1 MKLTKK
7 SKEVVK
13 KSKSSLEEEL
23 LICKENLEKEL
34 EVLEKQKGL
43 VMSIKRHIFDLEYAP
58 FTDGDTVI
66 VNTSFGGKVKE
77 SRCLLQVRQ
86 NSLENYEFIAFP
98 FKEDGTLSK
107 RHFVVYNKQQLK
119 FERGGK

>member
-34 EVLEKQKGL
+34 EVLKKQKEL

-58 FTDGDTVI
+58 FTEGDTVI
-66 VNTSFGGKVKE
+66 IDTYFGSKVKE
-77 SRCLLQVRQ
+77 SKCVLQVRK
-86 NSLENYEFIAFP
+86 NNLENYEFIAFP

-107 RHFVVYNKQQLK
+107 RHFVVYNKQQLRY
-119 FERGGK
+119 EEGGK